1 MGRYMT
7 SPLESAAWRGDTIA
21 IAAAI
26 GLTGTDAVSEN
37 VWWCYSE
44 SDLQKD
50 RHFLCPPTQYL
61 SGPRPVYGSES
72 PFGGPETS
80 FSVGPRGW
88 LSEAAYMALVNG
100 GVTNG
105 LARMLYHS
113 CAVMFET
120 QASLAGTRG
129 LLSALSRAPD
139 VLHTL
144 LPDGSPNQPWQ
155 GCIHGGREGMCR
167 LFLLHACEL
176 LDSTDASGLTPLM
189 HAIRAIPSATAAERD
204 RSGARRR
211 QRILATLLDV
221 TLDDSS
227 LATTS
232 SEEVGEGAPAGSM
245 GMLDVLPDELLL
257 LVLRIFVAPR
267 NERTIHSLRNRAR
280 LRCVCK
286 AGRAHARSAALGSRL
301 AANKRNNV
309 GECALHMVARI
320 EDTSLAIAAI
330 ARLLRA
336 GADINAKDAGGRSV
350 LSHACGVGHAAL
362 VDELLR
368 RGASLAMSVDRQ
380 GFTALHDVCSG
391 APHALDPPLLPVHDY
406 RAEAN
411 YRAEVRARDV
421 VVRRHAECAGLLLS
435 RGADPLA
442 RTRSGALPDLPKL
455 GLPAA
460 VLPPPPAELGEMAV
474 EGLAVVGRAAEG
486 VAGVGSVEVDVQWVP
501 PAPQPARRGDV
512 ATLVGMGFEEQAAM
526 QALMATSGDVDEAAL
541 LLFAE

>member
-1 MGRYMT
+1 MT

-21 IAAAI
+21 IAEAI

-50 RHFLCPPTQYL
+50 RHFLCPPTQLAL
-61 SGPRPVYGSES
+61 SGPRSVYGR
-72 PFGGPETS
+72 

-88 LSEAAYMALVNG
+88 LSEAAYMALIDG

-113 CAVMFET
+113 CAVLVET

-129 LLSALSRAPD
+129 LLSALSRAPH

-144 LPDGSPNQPWQ
+144 LPDGSPDQPWQ

-176 LDSTDASGLTPLM
+176 LDSTDADGLTPLM
-189 HAIRAIPSATAAERD
+189 HAIRAIPSATTAERD

-211 QRILATLLDV
+211 QHILATLLDV
-221 TLDDSS
+221 TLADDSS

-245 GMLDVLPDELLL
+245 GVLDVLPDELLL
-257 LVLRIFVAPR
+257 LVLRFFVAPR

-280 LRCVCK
+280 LRCVCR

-301 AANKRNNV
+301 AANRRNHV

-320 EDTSLAIAAI
+320 EDTSLATAAV

-391 APHALDPPLLPVHDY
+391 APHALDPPLLPVHETPY
-406 RAEAN
+406 VHQRRLAN

-435 RGADPLA
+435 RGAGPLA

-455 GLPAA
+455 GLPVA

-501 PAPQPARRGDV
+501 PPPPAPQSARRGDV
-512 ATLVGMGFEEQAAM
+512 ATLVGMGFDEQAAM
-526 QALMATSGDVDEAAL
+526 QALMVTSGDVDEAAL